1 MTIRWMAAV
10 FVALLA
16 GAAADDRTD
25 RVRDLAGRVGPM
37 IGSALAR
44 QDIARPGP
52 VGDTGTPDE
61 AVPVPHAFERRMLF
75 FGAYTNGTVVGL
87 DPPYRAVFN
96 YLVSYELE
104 TDAVTRYPVRLQR
117 MPVRQIAAVTRQ
129 DPYGDAGF
137 AGVPKAVRAPSADES
152 AMVRFNYRPNTL
164 DLDDAVKQLKAQT
177 VPIEAVVM
185 VPNYRAAAKFIEK
198 TRDLFRGMICT
209 NVPGVQGTALGPQL
223 DTAKLIDVPA
233 NMRNL
238 DLGVGTT
245 LNFGRAE
252 LQISPKIRGNAA

>member
-25 RVRDLAGRVGPM
+25 RARDLAGRAGPM

-44 QDIARPGP
+44 QDIARPGL
-52 VGDTGTPDE
+52 VGDTGTPSA
-61 AVPVPHAFERRMLF
+61 AVPAPHALERRMLF
-75 FGAYTNGTVVGL
+75 FGGCANGTVVRL
-87 DPPYRAVFN
+87 DPFDRAVFN

-104 TDAVTRYPVRLQR
+104 TNAVVRYPGRLQR
-117 MPVRQIAAVTRQ
+117 MPVRQIAAVA
-129 DPYGDAGF
+129 PYGDAGF
-137 AGVPKAVRAPSADES
+137 AWVPKAVRALSADES
-152 AMVRFNYRPNTL
+152 AIVRFNDKRNTL

-177 VPIEAVVM
+177 VPIEAVVA

-198 TRDLFRGMICT
+198 TRDLFAGMIYT
-209 NVPGVQGTALGPQL
+209 DVPGVLGTALGRQP
-223 DTAKLIDVPA
+223 DTEKLIDVPA
-233 NMRNL
+233 NLRNL
-238 DLGVGTT
+238 DLGAGAA

-252 LQISPKIRGNAA
+252 LQISPKIRGSAA